1 MDVGY
6 QPNKQY
12 VKTLYHNSIV
22 ILLEW
27 GRGVFE
33 SAPQYL
39 GIGRHLVTWEHDPCE
54 GRKESEILVTLCSDE
69 EFTCR

>member
-1 MDVGY
+1 M
-6 QPNKQY
+6 
-12 VKTLYHNSIV
+12 SIL

-33 SAPQYL
+33 SAPEYL
-39 GIGRHLVTWEHDPCE
+39 GIGRHLVTWEHDPYE
-54 GRKESEILVTLCSDE
+54 GRNESEILVTLCSDE